1 MIVIAN
7 VFPILQTVKEL
18 VRPLSRKCRFWTSSE
33 NQNVK
38 GSETL
43 VKSVWEHFYHIFD
56 HYEGICFLKIS
67 PLVKFEILGVFVNTL
82 TTDDKYPVPDC
93 ENLQFPYLNAIILK
107 TKTFFWIFSSIDGGC
122 MKFQI
127 FWKKKMI
134 VIANVL
140 RTLQTVNDLVGQLS
154 KKRRFRTSFEAQQV
168 RGSQSLAKS
177 ASEHFC
183 HIFSSL

>member
-1 MIVIAN
+1 MY
-7 VFPILQTVKEL
+7 FHYY
-18 VRPLSRKCRFWTSSE
+18 RLSKNWLDHS
-33 NQNVK
+33 
-38 GSETL
+38 L
-43 VKSVWEHFYHIFD
+43 KSVVSEHPWKINMLKGPKHLWNL
-56 HYEGICFLKIS
+56 YESTFTISLIIMRGYVSKIS
-67 PLVKFEILGVFVNTL
+67 PLVKFEFLRVFVNTL
-82 TTDDKYPVPDC
+82 TVDDKYPVSDC

-107 TKTFFWIFSSIDGGC
+107 TKTFFWIFSSIDGSC
-122 MKFQI
+122 MKFQT

-140 RTLQTVNDLVGQLS
+140 RILQTVNDLVGPLS
-154 KKRRFRTSFEAQQV
+154 KKCRFRTSFEGQQV